1 LSKNHNCFVPTSH
14 VYEIQIPFHIFLH
27 RYPDEEVG
35 QIPMAFVVRKN
46 GSKNLTEDQIM
57 EFVAKQV
64 HTTPTDV
71 VLNFLITLCIA
82 LTIIVHLC

>member
-1 LSKNHNCFVPTSH
+1 
-14 VYEIQIPFHIFLH
+14 
-27 RYPDEEVG
+27 
-35 QIPMAFVVRKN
+35 MAFVVRKN